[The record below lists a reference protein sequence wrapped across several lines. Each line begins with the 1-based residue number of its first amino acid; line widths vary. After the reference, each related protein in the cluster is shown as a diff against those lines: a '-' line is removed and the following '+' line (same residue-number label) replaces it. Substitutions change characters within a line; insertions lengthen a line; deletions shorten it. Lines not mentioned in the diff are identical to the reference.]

1 MKLVVP
7 YLGEL
12 HPADARL
19 IRLAE
24 FLGVAC
30 VAVPAATPERG
41 GIWVPES
48 SEVTS
53 DDGCCLVINPD
64 VVSRC
69 LHGKALS
76 PDFGFSL
83 GSQFH
88 RMLVHCVSSDP
99 FHDALLATLT
109 GGRFQAA
116 RKAQASSGTLAIA
129 PDSRDVCDAFTGL
142 SISVPN
148 LTNDW
153 VFSGGDESGCRKLIT
168 LGKEAFFA
176 ICRVRETEILLL
188 GSGDVIDLDAEA
200 GDAWLSETFT
210 RFAPYAMALRYI
222 FGDQCWRPA
231 QSYASVFVDD
241 PLLRPNYGF
250 LNFDRLLRLMEEHDF
265 NTTIAFIPHN
275 FRRNSQRIVRVFRQN
290 ADRLSL
296 CFHGNDHT
304 GAEFAATNP
313 TSLNTMLQT
322 AQRRMVEHGK
332 MTGLPC
338 DRIMVFP
345 QGRFSIEAMA
355 ALQSHNFDAAV
366 NTVPRPHGQSE
377 RLTLRE
383 LAEPAVL
390 RYSGFPL
397 FLRKCSRHT
406 QDADIAFKLLFGI
419 PILIVEHHDIFADPQ
434 RLIEAVHRINR
445 AAPGIRWSSAGNAV
459 RGSILQ
465 RRVARDLVQLKAYA
479 RRIRVENPSS
489 APQSFQVTWGR
500 RSSKS
505 SLEGVYHNDR
515 RCTEYSVDESAVS
528 IAVRIDA
535 GSADYFSIR
544 DVLTEANVTR
554 FGFRHAASVFVRRR
568 LSEMR
573 DNYISKRPALLTAT
587 KSLQRSFQR

>member
-1 MKLVVP
+1 VKLVVP

-24 FLGVAC
+24 FLGIAC
-30 VAVPAATPERG
+30 VAVPAATAAEG
-41 GIWVPES
+41 EIWAPA

-53 DDGCCLVINPD
+53 GDGCCLLINPE
-64 VVSRC
+64 VISQC
-69 LHGKALS
+69 LQGKL
-76 PDFGFSL
+76 PSL
-83 GSQFH
+83 EFASSLRSQFR
-88 RMLVHCVSSDP
+88 RMLVHCIRSDP

-109 GGRFQAA
+109 AGRFQAA
-116 RKAQASSGTLAIA
+116 RKAQASSGMLAIA

-142 SISVPN
+142 SISAPN
-148 LTNDW
+148 LANDW
-153 VFSGGDESGCRKLIT
+153 VFSGGDGTGCRKLIT
-168 LGKEAFFA
+168 LGKEALFA
-176 ICRVRETEILLL
+176 ICRVRETEVLLL

-210 RFAPYAMALRYI
+210 RFVPYVMALRHI
-222 FGDQCWRPA
+222 FGDQCWRTA
-231 QSYASVFVDD
+231 QSYASVLVDD

-265 NTTIAFIPHN
+265 KTTIAFIPHN
-275 FRRNSQRIVRVFRQN
+275 FRRNSRRIVRVFQQN
-290 ADRLSL
+290 ADRFSL

-304 GAEFAATNP
+304 GGEFAATNP

-322 AQRRMVEHGK
+322 AQRRMAEHSTI
-332 MTGLPC
+332 TGLPC

-355 ALQSHNFDAAV
+355 ALRSHNFDAAV
-366 NTVPRPHGQSE
+366 NTVPRPYGQCE

-419 PILIVEHHDIFADPQ
+419 PILIVEHHDVFADPQ
-434 RLIEAVHRINR
+434 TLVEAVRRINR
-445 AAPGIRWSSAGNAV
+445 AAPGIRWSSVGDAV

-465 RRVARDLVQLKAYA
+465 RRVSSDLVQLKAYA
-479 RRIRVENPSS
+479 RSIRVENPSS
-489 APQSFQVTWGR
+489 APQMFQIEWGHR
-500 RSSKS
+500 GSKS
-505 SLEGVYHNDR
+505 SLEGMYQNDR
-515 RCTEYSVDESAVS
+515 RCAEYSSDELAVS
-528 IAVRIDA
+528 IAIRIDA
-535 GSADYFSIR
+535 GSSDCLSIR
-544 DVLTEANVTR
+544 DVLTDANVTR

-573 DNYISKRPALLTAT
+573 DNYISKSPALLAAA